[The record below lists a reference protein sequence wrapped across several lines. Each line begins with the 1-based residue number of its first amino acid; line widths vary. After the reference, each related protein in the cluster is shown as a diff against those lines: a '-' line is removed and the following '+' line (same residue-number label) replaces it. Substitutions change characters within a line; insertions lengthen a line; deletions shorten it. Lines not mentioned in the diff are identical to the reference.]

1 MNMTRIN
8 YAVCLCISLHGLE
21 SICGFSRSF
30 FSKNES
36 LSRLGTLQAITY
48 VGLHEYTVKVDSI
61 EGMARDRHIVTT
73 HHQ

>member
-1 MNMTRIN
+1 MSLLLFLNLSNSYLSMNMTRIN

-48 VGLHEYTVKVDSI
+48 VGLHGKS
-61 EGMARDRHIVTT
+61 G
-73 HHQ
+73 